1 MTSPGVERFNRT
13 AEGHLRWWAPVLA
26 PASTRLVERL
36 GRIDPGL
43 PGGEPRDVL
52 DVGCGTGSSLLEAA
66 RRWPGA
72 RIVGLDLSV
81 GMLALAG
88 REAERLPAA
97 ARKRISFIELD
108 SASLPLADQSFDLVM
123 TAFMLQLVPSRPA
136 VLAEF
141 RRVLRPGG
149 IVAIAG
155 WLTESEPFAPAAEL
169 EAALADAGV
178 TRPPRL
184 EIRSGHYRSAAA
196 AAAELRRAG
205 FRRVAPRAETLDHT
219 WTREGFAAYRETTR
233 DRELFDGLEPS
244 VRERALSVLERRL
257 RALTADQLVYRPPIV
272 SLVGRRA

>member
-72 RIVGLDLSV
+72 RIVGLDSSV

-97 ARKRISFIELD
+97 ARKRISFIESD

-155 WLTESEPFAPAAEL
+155 WLTESEPFAPEAEL
-169 EAALADAGV
+169 EAALADAGI

-205 FRRVAPRAETLDHT
+205 FRRVAPREETLDHT

-244 VRERALSVLERRL
+244 ARERALSVLERRL